1 MSATRPTDATEPM
14 PDPVE
19 ADRLLGKAIDAS
31 RNDRGAD
38 VADYF
43 GSARAVYPLPAGE
56 VGGTHLQAARDADA
70 TSAQFRDHCERARE
84 EIARLVTIM
93 EDTQ

>member
-1 MSATRPTDATEPM
+1 MSAIHPMTDAPE

-19 ADRLLGKAIDAS
+19 ADRLLNQAIRASKAG
-31 RNDRGAD
+31 RGAD

-43 GSARAVYPLPAGE
+43 ASARAVYPLPAGE
-56 VGGTHLQAARDADA
+56 VGGTHLQAAREAAA
-70 TSAQFRDHCERARE
+70 TSAQFRTHCERART
-84 EIARLVTIM
+84 EIERLVTIM